1 MTPQPGSPVNKASI
15 KEERAAKR
23 AKKLEEYH
31 RQQKRGK
38 RNRLIAIIGGAAAV
52 VVIIALIATAFVLT
66 PKAVNYAGGGAGDA
80 STIDGVETFS
90 NTTGHVE
97 TAVTYEQTPPAGGE
111 HNAAWLNCGVYE
123 QAVPN
128 ENAVHSL
135 EHGAIWVTY
144 DPSISDA
151 ELDRLKAELPS
162 SYIVL
167 SPFDDIPAPIVLSG
181 WNAQL
186 QVDSADD
193 PRIAEF
199 LTEFWK
205 SVNVP
210 EDGAS
215 CSGAIDAPGKVS

>member
-1 MTPQPGSPVNKASI
+1 VTPQPGSPVNKASI
-15 KEERAAKR
+15 KDERVAKR

-31 RQQKRGK
+31 RQQKRSK
-38 RNRLIAIIGGAAAV
+38 RNRRIGIIGGSVAAV
-52 VVIIALIATAFVLT
+52 AVIALLVATFALA
-66 PKAVNYAGGGAGDA
+66 PKAANYAGGGAGDA
-80 STIDGVETFS
+80 STIEGVDTFT
-90 NTTGHVE
+90 NTAGHVE
-97 TAVTYEQTPPAGGE
+97 NTVSYEQTPPAGGE
-111 HNAAWLNCGVYE
+111 HAPAWLNCGVYD

-151 ELDRLKAELPS
+151 ELDTLKALLPS
-162 SYIVL
+162 TYVVL
-167 SPFDDIPAPIVLSG
+167 SPFDDLPAPIVLSG

-193 PRIAEF
+193 ARIGEF
-199 LTEFWK
+199 FTEFWK
-205 SVNVP
+205 STNVP

>member
-23 AKKLEEYH
+23 ASKLEEYH
-31 RQQKRGK
+31 RQQKRSK
-38 RNRLIAIIGGAAAV
+38 RNRLIGIIGGSIAAV
-52 VVIIALIATAFVLT
+52 AIIALLVTTFVLA
-66 PKAVNYAGGGAGDA
+66 PKAANYAGGGAGDA
-80 STIDGVETFS
+80 STLDGVETFT
-90 NTTGHVE
+90 NTAGHVE

-111 HNAAWLNCGVYE
+111 HNPAWLNCGVYE

-144 DPSISDA
+144 DPTISDA
-151 ELDRLKAELPS
+151 ELARLKAELPS
-162 SYIVL
+162 SYVIL
-167 SPFDDIPAPIVLSG
+167 SPFEGIPSPIVLSG
-181 WNAQL
+181 WNSQL

-193 PRIAEF
+193 PRIAEY

-215 CSGAIDAPGKVS
+215 CSGAIDAPGKAS

>member
-1 MTPQPGSPVNKASI
+1 MTPQPGSPINKASI
-15 KEERAAKR
+15 KEERTAKR
-23 AKKLEEYH
+23 AKKLEQYH

-38 RNRLIAIIGGAAAV
+38 RNRLIGIIGGAVAIVA
-52 VVIIALIATAFVLT
+52 IIALIVTAFVLT
-66 PKAVNYAGGGAGDA
+66 PKAANYAGGGAGDA
-80 STIDGVETFS
+80 STIDGVETFT
-90 NTTGHVE
+90 NTAGHVE
-97 TAVTYEQTPPAGGE
+97 TAVTYEQTPPAGGQ
-111 HNAAWLNCGVYE
+111 HAQAWLNCGVYD

-128 ENAVHSL
+128 ENAVHAL

-151 ELDRLKAELPS
+151 ELDLLKTELPS
-162 SYIVL
+162 SYVVL
-167 SPFDDIPAPIVLSG
+167 SPFEGIPAPIVLSG
-181 WNAQL
+181 WNSQL
-186 QVDSADD
+186 QVDNADD
-193 PRIAEF
+193 PRIAEY

>member
-15 KEERAAKR
+15 KQERAAKR

-31 RQQKRGK
+31 RQQKRVK
-38 RNRLIAIIGGAAAV
+38 RNRLIGIVSGAVAV
-52 VVIIALIATAFVLT
+52 VAIIALIVTAFVLT
-66 PKAVNYAGGGAGDA
+66 PKAANYAGGGVGDA
-80 STIDGVETFS
+80 STIEGVESFS
-90 NTTGHVE
+90 NTAGHVQTE
-97 TAVTYEQTPPAGGE
+97 VAYEQTPPAGGE
-111 HNAAWLNCGVYE
+111 HNPAWLNCGVYE
-123 QAVPN
+123 QEVPN

-135 EHGAIWVTY
+135 EHGAVWVTY
-144 DPSISDA
+144 DPAISDA
-151 ELDRLKAELPS
+151 ELDLLKEELPS
-162 SYIVL
+162 SYVVL
-167 SPFDDIPAPIVLSG
+167 SPFEGIPTPIVLSA

-199 LTEFWK
+199 FTEFWK

-210 EDGAS
+210 ENGAS

>member
-15 KEERAAKR
+15 KDERAAKR

-38 RNRLIAIIGGAAAV
+38 RNRLIAISGGAAAV

-66 PKAVNYAGGGAGDA
+66 PKAANYAGGGAGDA

-90 NTTGHVE
+90 NPAGHVE

-111 HNAAWLNCGVYE
+111 HNPAWLNCGVYE

-144 DPSISDA
+144 DPSISDS
-151 ELDRLKAELPS
+151 ELETLKSQLPS
-162 SYIVL
+162 SYVIL
-167 SPFDDIPAPIVLSG
+167 SPFEGIPAPIVLSG

-193 PRIAEF
+193 QRVAEF
-199 LTEFWK
+199 FTEFWK
-205 SVNVP
+205 STNVP
-210 EDGAS
+210 EDGAP